1 MTSASL
7 LHVLSAHRR
16 LLLAG
21 ALLGVLLAVLA
32 ALFVPPT
39 YDSTTSIYVTARSS
53 SGDDPTSAY
62 QGTLLS
68 QDRIA
73 SYRAL
78 ATSHRVLVP
87 VVEQQGRAEPAED
100 LAGRISVTAA
110 PESTVLS
117 LTVSGPDPVQD
128 AETANAVARRL
139 VAVVGELERSAR
151 SGVQLET
158 VDPARPAVRPSSPG
172 LATTAPVA
180 AVAGLI
186 VAAGVALVRH
196 TTDRRVGHRLPAL
209 SGAPLLGRLPVHPR
223 RARDGSRLGSPEVT
237 DGARRLRTAVTA
249 RGGNRAVL
257 AVASAVRGEGRTTTA
272 LALAAAFAGTE
283 RVAVVEADL
292 RNPGIAGLL
301 GLPPDRG
308 LAEVLAG
315 RATLGDAMLRWDTA
329 GGDVLVAG
337 GPGAGL
343 GTDLQGPAMAGVL
356 ALLRERYDVV
366 LVDGP
371 AVRESSEAVELARLA
386 DGVLLVCRT
395 DSTDADELTAAVDEL
410 GTVHVTPMGSVDTGG
425 HAPGRDA
432 DPTADPSRDPGVLE
446 PDPDRPGATGRYRHR
461 ARRAVPGRSR

>member
-196 TTDRRVGHRLPAL
+196 TTDRRVGHRLSAL

-257 AVASAVRGEGRTTTA
+257 AVSSAVRGEGRTTTA

-329 GGDVLVAG
+329 GVDVLVAG

-425 HAPGRDA
+425 HASGRDA

>member
-1 MTSASL
+1 MTSATL

-21 ALLGVLLAVLA
+21 ALLGVLLAALA

-329 GGDVLVAG
+329 GVDVLVAG

-410 GTVHVTPMGSVDTGG
+410 GAVHVTPMGSVDTGG
-425 HAPGRDA
+425 HASGRDA

>member
-1 MTSASL
+1 MTSATL

-21 ALLGVLLAVLA
+21 ALLGVLLAALA

-87 VVEQQGRAEPAED
+87 VVEQQGGAEPAED

-128 AETANAVARRL
+128 SETANAVAGRL

-209 SGAPLLGRLPVHPR
+209 SGAPLLARLPVHPR

-315 RATLGDAMLRWDTA
+315 RATLGDTMLRWDTA
-329 GGDVLVAG
+329 GVDVLVAG

-410 GTVHVTPMGSVDTGG
+410 GAVHVTPMGSVDTGG
-425 HAPGRDA
+425 HASDRDA
-432 DPTADPSRDPGVLE
+432 EPTAAPTRDPDVLE

-461 ARRAVPGRSR
+461 ARRALPGRSR

>member
-329 GGDVLVAG
+329 GVDVLVAG

-425 HAPGRDA
+425 HASGRDA

>member
-186 VAAGVALVRH
+186 VAAGWLWSGTRPTAGSA
-196 TTDRRVGHRLPAL
+196 TGCPPSVGHRCSASCRCTPGEHATGAGSAPPRSPTVPA
-209 SGAPLLGRLPVHPR
+209 
-223 RARDGSRLGSPEVT
+223 
-237 DGARRLRTAVTA
+237 
-249 RGGNRAVL
+249 
-257 AVASAVRGEGRTTTA
+257 ASAPR
-272 LALAAAFAGTE
+272 
-283 RVAVVEADL
+283 
-292 RNPGIAGLL
+292 
-301 GLPPDRG
+301 
-308 LAEVLAG
+308 
-315 RATLGDAMLRWDTA
+315 
-329 GGDVLVAG
+329 
-337 GPGAGL
+337 
-343 GTDLQGPAMAGVL
+343 
-356 ALLRERYDVV
+356 
-366 LVDGP
+366 
-371 AVRESSEAVELARLA
+371 
-386 DGVLLVCRT
+386 
-395 DSTDADELTAAVDEL
+395 
-410 GTVHVTPMGSVDTGG
+410 
-425 HAPGRDA
+425 
-432 DPTADPSRDPGVLE
+432 
-446 PDPDRPGATGRYRHR
+446 
-461 ARRAVPGRSR
+461 

>member
-1 MTSASL
+1 MTSATL

-21 ALLGVLLAVLA
+21 ALLGVLLAALA

-39 YDSTTSIYVTARSS
+39 YDATTSIYVTARA

-128 AETANAVARRL
+128 AETANAVAGRL

-315 RATLGDAMLRWDTA
+315 RATLGDAMLRWDAA
-329 GGDVLVAG
+329 GVDVLVAG

-343 GTDLQGPAMAGVL
+343 GADLQGPAMAGVL

-395 DSTDADELTAAVDEL
+395 DSTGADELTAAVDEL
-410 GTVHVTPMGSVDTGG
+410 GAVHVTPMGSVDTGG
-425 HAPGRDA
+425 HASDRDTE
-432 DPTADPSRDPGVLE
+432 PTAAPTRDPDVLE
-446 PDPDRPGATGRYRHR
+446 PDPDRPGDTGRYRHR
-461 ARRAVPGRSR
+461 ARRALPGRSR

>member
-62 QGTLLS
+62 QGTLLF

-329 GGDVLVAG
+329 GVDVLVAG

-425 HAPGRDA
+425 HASGRDA

>member
-21 ALLGVLLAVLA
+21 ALLGVLLAALA

-39 YDSTTSIYVTARSS
+39 YDSTTSIYVTARA

-87 VVEQQGRAEPAED
+87 VVEQQGGAEPAED

-128 AETANAVARRL
+128 AETANAVAGRL

-257 AVASAVRGEGRTTTA
+257 AVSSAVRGEGRTTTA

-292 RNPGIAGLL
+292 RAPGVAGLL

-308 LAEVLAG
+308 LAEVVAG
-315 RATLGDAMLRWDTA
+315 RATLGDAILRWDAA
-329 GGDVLVAG
+329 GVDVLVAG
-337 GPGAGL
+337 GLGLGAG
-343 GTDLQGPAMAGVL
+343 LQGPAMAGVL

-371 AVRESSEAVELARLA
+371 PVRESSEAVELARLA

-425 HAPGRDA
+425 HASGRDA
-432 DPTADPSRDPGVLE
+432 DPTADPSRDPDVLE

>member
-1 MTSASL
+1 MTSATL
-7 LHVLSAHRR
+7 LHVLSVHRR

-21 ALLGVLLAVLA
+21 ALLGVLLAALA

-87 VVEQQGRAEPAED
+87 VVEQQGGAEPAED

-128 AETANAVARRL
+128 AETANAVAGRL

-209 SGAPLLGRLPVHPR
+209 SGAPLLARLPVHPR
-223 RARDGSRLGSPEVT
+223 RARDGSRLGFPEVT

-329 GGDVLVAG
+329 GVDVLVAG

-410 GTVHVTPMGSVDTGG
+410 GAVHVTPMGSVDTGG
-425 HAPGRDA
+425 HASDRDA
-432 DPTADPSRDPGVLE
+432 EPTAAPTRDPDVLE

-461 ARRAVPGRSR
+461 ARRALPGRSR

>member
-1 MTSASL
+1 MTSATL

-21 ALLGVLLAVLA
+21 ALLGVLLAALV

-39 YDSTTSIYVTARSS
+39 YDSTTSIYVTARA

-128 AETANAVARRL
+128 AETANAVAGRL

-223 RARDGSRLGSPEVT
+223 RARDGSLLGSPEVT

-257 AVASAVRGEGRTTTA
+257 AMASAVRGEGRTTTA

-301 GLPPDRG
+301 GLPPTGVWPRSSR
-308 LAEVLAG
+308 AG
-315 RATLGDAMLRWDTA
+315 RRSGTRCC
-329 GGDVLVAG
+329 GG
-337 GPGAGL
+337 
-343 GTDLQGPAMAGVL
+343 T
-356 ALLRERYDVV
+356 
-366 LVDGP
+366 
-371 AVRESSEAVELARLA
+371 
-386 DGVLLVCRT
+386 
-395 DSTDADELTAAVDEL
+395 
-410 GTVHVTPMGSVDTGG
+410 
-425 HAPGRDA
+425 
-432 DPTADPSRDPGVLE
+432 
-446 PDPDRPGATGRYRHR
+446 RPGSTYWWPAAPVPGSGPIFR
-461 ARRAVPGRSR
+461 ARPWPGCWRCCVSATTWCSSTAPRSGSPPRRSSWPASPTVSCWRAAPTPPTPTS

>member
-1 MTSASL
+1 M
-7 LHVLSAHRR
+7 
-16 LLLAG
+16 
-21 ALLGVLLAVLA
+21 
-32 ALFVPPT
+32 
-39 YDSTTSIYVTARSS
+39 
-53 SGDDPTSAY
+53 
-62 QGTLLS
+62 
-68 QDRIA
+68 
-73 SYRAL
+73 
-78 ATSHRVLVP
+78 
-87 VVEQQGRAEPAED
+87 
-100 LAGRISVTAA
+100 
-110 PESTVLS
+110 
-117 LTVSGPDPVQD
+117 
-128 AETANAVARRL
+128 
-139 VAVVGELERSAR
+139 
-151 SGVQLET
+151 
-158 VDPARPAVRPSSPG
+158 
-172 LATTAPVA
+172 
-180 AVAGLI
+180 
-186 VAAGVALVRH
+186 ALVRH

-329 GGDVLVAG
+329 GVDVLVAG

-410 GTVHVTPMGSVDTGG
+410 GAVHVTPMGSVDTGG
-425 HAPGRDA
+425 HASGRDA
-432 DPTADPSRDPGVLE
+432 DPTADPSRDPDVLE

>member
-209 SGAPLLGRLPVHPR
+209 SGAPLLGKLPVHPR

-257 AVASAVRGEGRTTTA
+257 AVSSAVRGEGRTTTA

-329 GGDVLVAG
+329 GVDVLVAG

-371 AVRESSEAVELARLA
+371 AVQESSEAVELARLA

-410 GTVHVTPMGSVDTGG
+410 GAVHVTPMGSVDTGG
-425 HAPGRDA
+425 HASDRDA
-432 DPTADPSRDPGVLE
+432 EPTAAPTRDPDVLE

-461 ARRAVPGRSR
+461 ARRALPGRSR